1 MQPSLLTCHLVSNT
15 IEALKSE
22 LAERQRELAQ
32 EKATSER
39 ARVELENNRE
49 ANTQALQD
57 LSSQNAKILDAINLH
72 QDTKEESLAAIEE
85 RDKKLDLLCQ
95 SVSDLQQSVNNP
107 SASLSEDIASISEE
121 LTNFMATHFQ
131 DISTKVSD
139 IDDAQK
145 KHGPKIDEISNAC
158 RAIDER
164 MQSEDGA
171 LYWQE
176 KCQESDRSLRVVQED
191 CRKVQKQAETAL
203 SNIQTLSN
211 QKERLVSEVSSLKD
225 EIELL
230 QGKLRSAEDA
240 TAMKDGRTQQS
251 LNAKDAKIVELQS
264 KLEHDKLE
272 MERLQHT
279 LQARNDEKVTMT
291 SAHRNEMDLL
301 QKQHSNAENK
311 LKASETTRNKLEE
324 ELKEAKDQI
333 EQLPQDA
340 DIAKLTALLED
351 DVRMMTELV
360 QGQASYSAK
369 LDDSAAQFYA
379 GEARLAVLARL
390 HDDLSRAFSET
401 NMTRDQ
407 LNTVISTHSELM
419 RKINSRS
426 ITSAPA
432 DSSAV
437 VLPPA
442 SSSEELTR
450 TRRVIV
456 RSPIEEP
463 IPTAPTVEEE
473 RNNRRSAAPGKSNLR
488 ATTRTVSQRLQTLE
502 EGHRATLNGSDAQE
516 QSLVE
521 TQPVEVGKK
530 SAFFSHSSFNR
541 PVRGDSQRSLAPANG
556 LAGVKR
562 KRLSISTAKD
572 SDQQI
577 IGHGTSLGPQD
588 RRSSSGPKLRS
599 KSTAPADDVDQGEK
613 KPKEE
618 FDDQVQQDSEQNPK
632 IGNGR
637 GRAAHRNASLTT
649 YGSQNQDPQT
659 RASSLPSQSI
669 GSTAAS
675 SSGSKRRRLTSA
687 GPQ

>member
-1 MQPSLLTCHLVSNT
+1 MRPSLLTCHLVSNT

-32 EKATSER
+32 ERATSER

-107 SASLSEDIASISEE
+107 PASLSEDIASISEE

-145 KHGPKIDEISNAC
+145 KHGPKIDKISNAC

-191 CRKVQKQAETAL
+191 CREVQKQAETAL
-203 SNIQTLSN
+203 SNNQTLSN
-211 QKERLVSEVSSLKD
+211 QKERLVSEVPSLKD
-225 EIELL
+225 EIESL
-230 QGKLRSAEDA
+230 QGKLRAAEDA

-251 LNAKDAKIVELQS
+251 LSAKDAKIVELQS

-291 SAHRNEMDLL
+291 SAHRNEMDEL
-301 QKQHSNAENK
+301 QKQRSNVENK

-351 DVRMMTELV
+351 DVRLMTELV

-407 LNTVISTHSELM
+407 LSAAISTHGELI

-432 DSSAV
+432 DSSAID
-437 VLPPA
+437 LPPA

-463 IPTAPTVEEE
+463 VPTAPTIEEE

-488 ATTRTVSQRLQTLE
+488 ATTRTASQRLQTHGE
-502 EGHRATLNGSDAQE
+502 YHRAALNGSNTQE
-516 QSLVE
+516 QSLAE
-521 TQPVEVGKK
+521 TQPVERGKK

-541 PVRGDSQRSLAPANG
+541 PVRGDSQRSLASVND
-556 LAGVKR
+556 LAGAKR

-572 SDQQI
+572 SDQQTT
-577 IGHGTSLGPQD
+577 GHGTSLGPQD
-588 RRSSSGPKLRS
+588 RRSSSSGPKLRP
-599 KSTAPADDVDQGEK
+599 KSTTPVDDDDQEEK
-613 KPKEE
+613 KAKEE
-618 FDDQVQQDSEQNPK
+618 FDEEVKEHSMQNSK

-637 GRAAHRNASLTT
+637 GRAVHRNASLTT

-659 RASSLPSQSI
+659 RASSLPSPSI

-675 SSGSKRRRLTSA
+675 SSGSKRRRLTST
-687 GPQ
+687 GP

>member
-1 MQPSLLTCHLVSNT
+1 MNHE

-22 LAERQRELAQ
+22 LTERQRELAQ
-32 EKATSER
+32 ERATSER

-49 ANTQALQD
+49 ANTQALQN

-72 QDTKEESLAAIEE
+72 QDSKEESLNATEE

-95 SVSDLQQSVNNP
+95 SVNDLQQSVNNP
-107 SASLSEDIASISEE
+107 SASLSKDIASISRE
-121 LTNFMATHFQ
+121 LTNFMATQFQ
-131 DISTKVSD
+131 DISSKVSD
-139 IDDAQK
+139 IDGAQK

-164 MQSEDGA
+164 MQSEDGVS
-171 LYWQE
+171 YWQE
-176 KCQESDRSLRVVQED
+176 KCQESDQTLRVVQED
-191 CRKVQKQAETAL
+191 WRKVQNQVETAL
-203 SNIQTLSN
+203 SRN
-211 QKERLVSEVSSLKD
+211 QALLDRNAILASEVSSLKD
-225 EIELL
+225 EIGSL
-230 QGKLRSAEDA
+230 QGKLRAAED
-240 TAMKDGRTQQS
+240 TTTTKDGRNQQLLS
-251 LNAKDAKIVELQS
+251 AKDAKIVELQS

-279 LQARNDEKVTMT
+279 LQAHNDEKVTMT
-291 SAHRNEMDLL
+291 GAHRNEMVEL
-301 QKQHSNAENK
+301 QRQRSNAENK

-369 LDDSAAQFYA
+369 LDDSAKKFYA

-390 HDDLSRAFSET
+390 HDDLSRDFSET
-401 NMTRDQ
+401 NMTKDQ
-407 LNTVISTHSELM
+407 LNAVISIHSELI

-426 ITSAPA
+426 TTSAPA
-432 DSSAV
+432 DSSAI
-437 VLPPA
+437 VLP
-442 SSSEELTR
+442 STLSSEELTR

-463 IPTAPTVEEE
+463 VPTAPTIEEE

-488 ATTRTVSQRLQTLE
+488 ATTRTASQRLQTHG
-502 EGHRATLNGSDAQE
+502 EGHRAALNGSNAQD

-521 TQPVEVGKK
+521 IQPVERDKR

-541 PVRGDSQRSLAPANG
+541 PVRSGSQRSLASVNDLPS
-556 LAGVKR
+556 VKR
-562 KRLSISTAKD
+562 KRLSNSTAKD

-577 IGHGTSLGPQD
+577 TGHGTSVGPQA
-588 RRSSSGPKLRS
+588 RRGSSAGPKLLP
-599 KSTAPADDVDQGEK
+599 KSAMPADDDDQGEK
-613 KPKEE
+613 KAKEE
-618 FDDQVQQDSEQNPK
+618 FDEEVKEDLVQNSR

-637 GRAAHRNASLTT
+637 SRAVHRNASLTT
-649 YGSQNQDPQT
+649 YGSQTQDPQA
-659 RASSLPSQSI
+659 RASSLPNQSI

-675 SSGSKRRRLTSA
+675 SAGSKRRRLTSA
-687 GPQ
+687 GP